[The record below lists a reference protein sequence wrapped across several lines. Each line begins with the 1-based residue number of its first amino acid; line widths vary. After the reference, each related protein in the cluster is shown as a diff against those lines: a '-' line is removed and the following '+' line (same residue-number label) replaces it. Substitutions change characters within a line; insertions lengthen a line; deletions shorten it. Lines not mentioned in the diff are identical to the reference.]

1 MQHQRILFFSAYAS
15 WSYHTQ
21 IELTLA
27 AALRQRGASVRML
40 ACDGLFPVC
49 DVHRR
54 NLNPRKP
61 NSCNECQANSARAMS
76 GGHADYRWLSRSLAP
91 EVFAKARSWVDALEV
106 EQLAHARWNGRDVA
120 QWALSSSL
128 YQERRAQTDWGDAS
142 YVRTFRDQLYGCVL
156 AFEAVQG
163 AFDEFQPDLL
173 LLLNGRFFAHRAAL
187 EVARER
193 GVRFVTHERGLLKD
207 TTIWHERELKHD
219 LEGERRLWREV
230 EQQALEPAQIDFATR
245 VLHERRHGVGLSWNV
260 RYSPPPEERAQLLAK
275 LGLDAR
281 PIVALF
287 TSSEDEQAAF
297 SSWADG
303 AFADGRE
310 WLEATLEFARATP
323 SHQFVIR
330 MHPALVSMGASRAAL
345 EHAQELATRLPENCR
360 LVMPKDDV
368 SSYTLADAAELGI
381 VYYTTLGLEMAA
393 RGQRVIC
400 VIGGWY
406 AHAGFA
412 RLVREK
418 RDYAAAIAAELGRGR
433 DLEIARRALRFCWQ
447 AFGVW
452 SLPFRKVQEEPMHH
466 GKPTYSRLAELGPGA
481 DAELDRLCNWL
492 QHEQPLF
499 PPPARPSTPSQ
510 LAAESR
516 HIAESL
522 GLMTQSSDTAHPIDP
537 VLAQILE
544 AEAAFAAG
552 EAERACALLLD
563 AIERDP
569 EAVRAWKDL
578 GAILHATGHREDA
591 EAALQQALR
600 IAPDD
605 QDARCDLELVRNGS

>member
-21 IELTLA
+21 IELTLG
-27 AALRQRGASVRML
+27 AALRQRGASVRFL

-61 NSCNECQANSARAMS
+61 NSCNECQASSARAMS
-76 GGHADYRWLSRSLAP
+76 VGHADYRWLSRNLAP
-91 EVFAKARSWVDALEV
+91 ELFAKVRDWADSLAV
-106 EQLAHARWNGRDVA
+106 EQLAQATWNGRAVA

-128 YQERRAQTDWGDAS
+128 YQERRAQTDWNDAT
-142 YVRTFRDQLYGCVL
+142 YVRTFRDQLHGCAL
-156 AFEAVQG
+156 AFEAVQA

-173 LLLNGRFFAHRAAL
+173 VLLNGRFFAHRAAL

-193 GVRFVTHERGLLKD
+193 GVRFVTHERGLLKN

-219 LEGERRLWREV
+219 LEGERLQWNAV
-230 EQQALEPAQIDFATR
+230 AQQALEPRQIDFVTR
-245 VLHERRHGVGLSWNV
+245 VLHERRHGVGMSWDV
-260 RYSPPPEERAQLLAK
+260 RYSPPPEERAQLAAK
-275 LGLDAR
+275 LRLDER

-297 SSWADG
+297 SSWAGG

-310 WLEATLEFARATP
+310 WLEATLEVARSTP

-330 MHPALVSMGASRAAL
+330 MHPALVSMGSSRSAL

-393 RGQRVIC
+393 RGQRVLC
-400 VIGGWY
+400 VVGGWY

-412 RLVREK
+412 RLVQK
-418 RDYAAAIAAELGRGR
+418 QQDYAAAIADELGRGR
-433 DLEIARRALRFCWQ
+433 DLEIARRALRFAWH

-452 SLPFRKVQEEPMHH
+452 SLPFRKVIEEPMHH
-466 GKPTYSRLAELGPGA
+466 GKPTYTKLAELSPGM
-481 DAELDRLCNWL
+481 DAELDRLCDYL
-492 QHEQPLF
+492 LHAQSLF
-499 PPPARPSTPSQ
+499 PPPTQPSTHEQ
-510 LAAESR
+510 LEAESR
-516 HIAESL
+516 HIAANL
-522 GLMTQSSDTAHPIDP
+522 GLMSQDPTPVKSSDSVLPQIID
-537 VLAQILE
+537 
-544 AEAAFAAG
+544 AEAAFTAG
-552 EAERACALLLD
+552 EVERACAMLLD
-563 AIERDP
+563 ALETDP
-569 EAVRAWKDL
+569 QAVRAWKDL

-600 IAPDD
+600 IDPDD
-605 QDARCDLELVRNGS
+605 QDARCDLELVRNAG